1 MTDETPQEE
10 KQTQQTQK
18 KTTVTEQIEVK
29 GSQLVDR
36 VKELVAEGNVRRLI
50 FRAPDDSVMM
60 EMTVTTGAVLG
71 GAITLAA
78 WWLAALG
85 AIAALVARVR
95 IEIVREVPEDEV
107 EAQEAPPTDAD
118 RPASTGKQK
127 VKIQVEDDDGSA

>member
-1 MTDETPQEE
+1 MTDETPTPETHE
-10 KQTQQTQK
+10 THETHSKAK
-18 KTTVTEQIEVK
+18 TVTEQIEVA

-50 FRAPDDSVMM
+50 FRAPDDKVMM

-95 IEIVREVPEDEV
+95 IEVVREVDE
-107 EAQEAPPTDAD
+107 ADAGADAAPAKPS
-118 RPASTGKQK
+118 STGKQK
-127 VKIQVEDDDGSA
+127 VKIQVEDE